1 MASFSGT
8 ISEFVRY
15 IGPFARN
22 EVQTMTRAYKKTIG
36 KCEGE
41 RCIAT
46 IKLEAAHV
54 GRDRNEVIASVVK
67 KLLGTVAESGV
78 GFTLDLAAFKSEF
91 RKEHVPFSRTIK
103 ILCPSCHKKQHD
115 SRPKNEN
122 AMPANS
128 GRAGTL
134 TIVLVPADPSIFKR
148 EFLKS
153 RNAEIEI
160 AYIDGS
166 TKKRP
171 WRATRFSESS
181 SIMNNLRSMPDF
193 RNNKWQAL
201 AITKITV
208 RVTPAP

>member
-22 EVQTMTRAYKKTIG
+22 EVQTMTRTYKKTIG

-41 RCIAT
+41 RCIET

-67 KLLGTVAESGV
+67 KLLGKAPESGV
-78 GFTLDLAAFKSEF
+78 GFTLVLALFKSEF
-91 RKEHVPFSRTIK
+91 RKEHVPFSSTIK

-115 SRPKNEN
+115 SRPQNGN
-122 AMPANS
+122 AMPSGS
-128 GRAGTL
+128 GRGGTL
-134 TIVLVPADPSIFKR
+134 TIVLVPAEPIIFRR

-153 RNAEIEI
+153 RRAEIEI
-160 AYIDGS
+160 TYFDGS
-166 TKKRP
+166 TKIRL
-171 WRATRFSESS
+171 WRASKFSESS

-201 AITKITV
+201 GITKITV
-208 RVTPAP
+208 RAIPAA